1 MNSISKYAFN
11 LYELQKDSGTEANFE
26 FCSGTKSCS
35 IYDSHKGIDIKVPLD
50 DIKVFFNH
58 SYGENKNVA
67 KIYLGEQHQ
76 DLELFTTEPQAKQ
89 VLQQIEISLGLRP
102 ELGAGGA

>member
-1 MNSISKYAFN
+1 MKNISTYTYN
-11 LYELQKDSGTEANFE
+11 LCEHKKDLGTEANFE
-26 FCSGTKSCS
+26 FCSDTKTCS

-76 DLELFTTEPQAKQ
+76 DVELFTTETQAKQ